1 LFLAIMGQGG
11 AQDPLGATEKVLQAI
26 TEKAAEPASPDPLR
40 FTAALT
46 NRRNLY
52 AFRYAAHDAANTLYF
67 RESAQEVLVVSEPLD
82 RERERWT
89 EVPEGHALIAREGER
104 ARIVPLKVGP
114 AAAARVKRAAGE
126 R

>member
-1 LFLAIMGQGG
+1 M
-11 AQDPLGATEKVLQAI
+11 LQSV
-26 TEKAAEPASPDPLR
+26 TDMMVEPASPEAVR

-46 NRRNLY
+46 NGRDLY
-52 AFRYAAHDAANTLYF
+52 AFRYAAHDTANTLYF

-89 EVPEGHALIAREGER
+89 EVPEGHALVAREGER
-104 ARIVPLKVGP
+104 ARIMPLKVEASG
-114 AAAARVKRAAGE
+114 ARVKRAAGE